1 LKKLLR
7 FFAIAAVIGTL
18 SLTACSKTPT
28 PVTTTNLTAATP
40 APTAYTDDIGRT
52 VTIHGV
58 PQRIISL
65 SPSNTEILFALGLG
79 GKVVG
84 TDDYSDY
91 PAAAKQLTHVG
102 SAYPSFSIETIVS
115 LEPDIAFAF
124 GYTLP
129 DYVSQIESLGIPVIV
144 LAPKDINGV
153 MSDIELMGRITGS
166 SAQAEKLTADMQ
178 NSLSAIEAKIKGAAT
193 PRVLWEF
200 DATDPGKPWVAG
212 PGSFNDVL
220 ITLAGGQNIGASGPT
235 SSWQMNSE
243 DIIKA
248 DPQIIIL
255 DDFQFGTTVDGVLA
269 RPGWASITAVKEKAV
284 YPITDS
290 NLTDRPGPRIIDG
303 LELLAEIIH
312 PELFK

>member
-1 LKKLLR
+1 MKLFRLLV
-7 FFAIAAVIGTL
+7 AIAVIVVLG
-18 SLTACSKTPT
+18 LTACSQTSTVHIPSTPSST
-28 PVTTTNLTAATP
+28 P
-40 APTAYTDDIGRT
+40 YTDDLGRT
-52 VTIHGV
+52 VQITGI

-79 GKVVG
+79 EKVVG

-102 SAYPSFSIETIVS
+102 STYPSFSLESIVS
-115 LEPDIAFAF
+115 LEPDIAIAF

-144 LAPKDINGV
+144 LAPKDITGV
-153 MSDIELMGRITGS
+153 MSDIELIGQITGS
-166 SAQAEKLTADMQ
+166 SVQAEKLTSDMN
-178 NSLSAIEAKIKGAAT
+178 NSLNDIEAKIKGTTT

-200 DATDPGKPWVAG
+200 DATDPTKPWVAG

-220 ITLAGGQNIGASGPT
+220 IALAGGQNIGASGPT

-255 DDFQFGTTVDGVLA
+255 DDFQFGTTVDSVLA
-269 RPGWASITAVKEKAV
+269 RPGWASITAVKENAV

-303 LELLAEIIH
+303 LELLAKIIH